1 MYNESDG
8 IQITA
13 MKVQDAYYERISM
26 NHEKNAA
33 VSTSNERWHKR
44 LGHANKDIIDE
55 MRRNNL
61 ALCM

>member
-13 MKVQDAYYERISM
+13 MRVQDAYYERISV
-26 NHEKNAA
+26 KNAA
-33 VSTSNERWHKR
+33 VSTNNERWHKR